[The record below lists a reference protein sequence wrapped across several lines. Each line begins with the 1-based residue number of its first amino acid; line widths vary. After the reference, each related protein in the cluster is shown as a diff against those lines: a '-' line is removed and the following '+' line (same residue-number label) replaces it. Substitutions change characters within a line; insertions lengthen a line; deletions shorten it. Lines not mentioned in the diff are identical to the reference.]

1 MSEEVRHIVCPH
13 CNSVNRIP
21 SGRDARKAKCGQCHQ
36 ALFTGRPVPVSAT
49 SFETHIRRNDIP
61 VLVDFWAQW
70 CGPCKV
76 MAPVYER
83 VCSEFEPDVRFLKV
97 DTEIESE
104 LAARYNIRS
113 IPTLMLFQR
122 GQCCRSSSRR
132 TGCADASLLAAT
144 ACGLVGSSDWLGLA
158 RRAFRAFVP
167 PGSFYAA
174 CAGRSPSSSASRSTI
189 RTIRVPENLIT
200 PRCLRYVSER
210 LTVSTDTAR

>member
-21 SGRDARKAKCGQCHQ
+21 SGKDARKAKCGQCHQ
-36 ALFTGRPVPVSAT
+36 ALYRPAGSGLGQ
-49 SFETHIRRNDIP
+49 SFEIHIQRNDIP

-70 CGPCKV
+70 CGPCKAMV
-76 MAPVYER
+76 PSTSAFAPNSNLMSGFSR
-83 VCSEFEPDVRFLKV
+83 V
-97 DTEIESE
+97 DTEMEHG
-104 LAARYNIRS
+104 AGRS
-113 IPTLMLFQR
+113 LQHQKHSDPDAVPE
-122 GQCCRSSSRR
+122 GSCCRSSSRR

-144 ACGLVGSSDWLGLA
+144 ACGAIVGISDWLGMA
-158 RRAFRAFVP
+158 RRAFRAFV

>member
-21 SGRDARKAKCGQCHQ
+21 SGKDARKAKCGQCHQ
-36 ALFTGRPVPVSAT
+36 ALFTGRSVPVSAT
-49 SFETHIRRNDIP
+49 SFEIHIQRNDIP

-97 DTEIESE
+97 DTEMESE

-113 IPTLMLFQR
+113 IPALMLFQR
-122 GQCCRSSSRR
+122 GHVVAHQAGALDAQTLRS
-132 TGCADASLLAAT
+132 
-144 ACGLVGSSDWLGLA
+144 WL
-158 RRAFRAFVP
+158 R
-167 PGSFYAA
+167 
-174 CAGRSPSSSASRSTI
+174 
-189 RTIRVPENLIT
+189 
-200 PRCLRYVSER
+200 RYVASSEFQ
-210 LTVSTDTAR
+210 TG